1 MNTLCKGTTYY
12 EFTASR
18 KFNGRKTVGANP
30 VLCSATVHVA
40 RIDSSIHPFVIGS
53 VTNGEVRQIFGSSIF
68 NVNDLRP
75 AYTVKSRIERIKRE
89 EKITAYV
96 NNIRPTGGTF
106 QVPPKPPILHPM
118 WVSNGTFFSE
128 HNKSPIRVLGPV
140 IHQGVALVDIKPD
153 NFIQKNK
160 SDAYNKKRANDI
172 FQRLYS
178 SQPINFP
185 YRAVNIERRTT
196 ANTIEDLR
204 RSNRELL
211 GGAGSLVSDQKV
223 QTSGGGFNTNASYSS
238 GPIVAN
244 SLQGRIH
251 YLIYV
256 NNTSYGLSWSEVA
269 SYLTK
274 EFRDDLRGARFK
286 EAGKDAIFYDPPIY
300 EACVFDGGQSRQLW
314 VRNQK
319 KQMRIPNS
327 KVVVPNYLCLWGIP
341 SNSNK

>member
-12 EFTASR
+12 EFTASK
-18 KFNGRKTVGANP
+18 KFNGRDRPGSKP

-40 RIDSSIHPFVIGS
+40 RIDSSVHPFVIGS
-53 VTNGEVRQIFGSSIF
+53 ITNEKPDHSPGSYFF

-75 AYTVKSRIERIKRE
+75 AYTMEKRIERIKKE
-89 EKITAYV
+89 DKITIYSS
-96 NNIRPTGGTF
+96 NNSNGGRY
-106 QVPPKPPILHPM
+106 QAPKPVTLHPM

-128 HNKSPIRVLGPV
+128 HDKSPVRVLGPV
-140 IHQGVALVDIKPD
+140 IHQGVALVDVKPGM
-153 NFIQKNK
+153 FTE
-160 SDAYNKKRANDI
+160 RGNDI

-178 SQPINFP
+178 SQPIGLP
-185 YRAVNIERRTT
+185 YKAVNIKRRTT

-223 QTSGGGFNTNASYSS
+223 QTSGGGFNTNVSYSS

-274 EFRDDLRGARFK
+274 EFRDELRGARFK
-286 EAGKDAIFYDPPIY
+286 EAGKDAVFYDPPIY